1 MSKTIKK
8 FAICFALAL
17 ASLTFIITG
26 IFKMNNRYYAT
37 ATEITCEGLYAEYLI
52 GSTFTVPSATIKYG
66 GQDYVAESG
75 VLISP
80 DGVAKNDTTY
90 LLNQTGKYKVI
101 YTVNCGNVKVR
112 AEKEFTVTEEK
123 FQVSSDASTVTYGDL
138 KTAKVAGTQG
148 LIVNFSGGDT
158 FRYAK
163 PIDLTEQ
170 ELTEIIHMYPVVDV
184 VEGVNVYS
192 ADMYVVTLTDCYDP
206 SLYVNLTI
214 QFNVDG
220 WYYIRANA
228 SIQEEVGLYG
238 GDDKEVNVVI
248 DGKPYHIHKNN
259 KWGAGG
265 KSGGGGNPKGYGCRW
280 LYNYSE
286 QKVYLEELRATQ
298 LINQFNHPDIYEE
311 KQLFKGFTTGEVYL
325 SITPSSYS
333 ASNTTVEIQSINGES
348 GEALK
353 LATDYK
359 DDKAPVI
366 DVDYKTVDKNS
377 VKAAKGEKFKLFDAS
392 ATDINF
398 AGDID
403 VSVYFNY
410 GNEYQTEVLV
420 EDGYFVPNTTGRYT
434 IVYTATDIFGNQ
446 AIETVDLQCKQTNSG
461 KGIDFNTTPLEQAL
475 AGNENVLPE
484 YTINGLNDS
493 AIVEIYAERQGERTK
508 IDAETRVF
516 IPLYHGEYE
525 IVFNYYD
532 SVYSYQYSYEVTS
545 VASDE
550 IRFLEDFVLPRHF
563 IKDAYYSIDK
573 LFAYSF
579 ENESPT
585 AYDADFS
592 VSFDKGVF
600 LPKNPDKVLIDGDY
614 SVQFKFAYGEKEVV
628 SEIIPIVDVNFLSIN
643 NIERY
648 FVGEDVTTE
657 PSGKD
662 VLCTANSGVEKAT
675 TSFVSP
681 ISISAF
687 DFRFIIPESQNF
699 TQLNVILTDYYDRTN
714 KKVITFKE
722 VEEKTYF
729 TVNGGKDFEITSPN
743 FFDDG
748 ELKRVWYNSKTK
760 MVQNTYSMLIPFEFD
775 FISDLCFIDIEMA
788 GITGP
793 SQIKLRQLNNQSLM
807 NFGMDVGTP
816 NIGVKQSGGSYAVGT
831 KVTIHRAYVSDVLT
845 PILTGDFT
853 MSVEGPSGYVI
864 SSDDVLLDGDCPN
877 NRSYEITLEEYGIY
891 TVTYSVKDQ
900 NGVENSLSY
909 RINVVDEV
917 PPTITFKGVPNGIQV
932 IKVGKKYT
940 IADYQ
945 ASDLFSPA
953 NKLKVT
959 LFVYDEHFGRVST
972 GSKTFVPNK
981 AGIYTIY
988 AYCTDEAGNSSY
1000 CSYKVKAE

>member
-8 FAICFALAL
+8 FAICFALAI
-17 ASLTFIITG
+17 ASLAFIITG
-26 IFKMNNRYYAT
+26 IKMNNGYYAT
-37 ATEITCEGLYAEYLI
+37 ATEITCEGLGSEYVV
-52 GSTFTVPSATIKYG
+52 GSTFTVPSATINYG
-66 GQDYVAESG
+66 GQDYTAQTG
-75 VLISP
+75 VLIFP
-80 DGVAKNDTTY
+80 DGVAKNDANY
-90 LLNQTGKYKVI
+90 LLTQTGKYKII

-123 FQVSSDASTVTYGDL
+123 FQVSSSASSVTYGEL
-138 KTAKVAGTQG
+138 QTAKNKGTQG

-163 PIDLTEQ
+163 PIDLTKQ
-170 ELTEIIHMYPVVDV
+170 ELTEVIHMYPVVDV
-184 VEGVNVYS
+184 VNGANVYS

-206 SLYVNLTI
+206 SLYINLTI

-228 SIQEEVGLYG
+228 SMQDEVGLYG

-248 DGKPYHIHKNN
+248 DGKPYHIHTNN

-265 KSGGGGNPKGYGCRW
+265 KSGNGGNPKGYGCRW
-280 LYNYSE
+280 LYNYGE

-311 KQLFKGFTTGEVYL
+311 KQIFKGFTTGEVYL
-325 SITPSSYS
+325 SITPSSYN
-333 ASNTTVEIQSINGES
+333 ATNTTIEIESINGER
-348 GEALK
+348 GDALMV
-353 LATDYK
+353 ASNYK
-359 DDKAPVI
+359 DDRAPELT
-366 DVDYKTVDKNS
+366 VDYKTVDKNA

-392 ATDINF
+392 AIDINF
-398 AGDID
+398 SGE
-403 VSVYFNY
+403 VTSSVYFNY

-420 EDGYFVPNTTGRYT
+420 EDGYFVPNTIGRYT
-434 IVYTATDIFGNQ
+434 IVYTATDTFGNQ
-446 AIETVDLQCKQTNSG
+446 AIETVDVQCQQTVSG
-461 KGIDFNTTPLEQAL
+461 KGVDLITTQLEQVS
-475 AGNENVLPE
+475 AGNENVLPA
-484 YTINGLNDS
+484 YTVNGLNDGVT
-493 AIVEIYAERQGERTK
+493 VEIYAERNGERTK

-516 IPLYHGEYE
+516 VPLYHGTYE
-525 IVFNYYD
+525 IIFNYYD

-545 VASDE
+545 VASSE
-550 IRFLEDFVLPRHF
+550 IRFLDNFVLPRHF
-563 IKDAYYSIDK
+563 IKDAYYSIEK
-573 LFAYSF
+573 IYAYSF

-585 AYDADFS
+585 AYEADFS
-592 VSFDKGVF
+592 VSFDKGSF
-600 LPKNPDKVLIDGDY
+600 IAKNPDKVLIEGDF
-614 SVQFKFAYGEKEVV
+614 SVQFKFVYGEKEVI
-628 SEIIPIVDVNFLSIN
+628 SEIIPIVDVNFETIN
-643 NIERY
+643 NLERY
-648 FVGEDVTTE
+648 FIGENVTTE

-662 VLCTANSGVEKAT
+662 VLCTVNSGVEKAT
-675 TSFVSP
+675 VSFVSP
-681 ISISAF
+681 ISISSF
-687 DFRFIIPESQNF
+687 DLRFIIPEDQGF
-699 TQLNVILTDYYDRTN
+699 TSLNIILTDYYDRTN

-722 VEEKTYF
+722 ENEKTYF
-729 TVNGGKDFEITSPN
+729 IVNGGKANEITSPN

-775 FISDLCFIDIEMA
+775 FISDLCFIDVEFA
-788 GITGP
+788 GITG
-793 SQIKLRQLNNQSLM
+793 SAQIKIRQLNNQSLM

-816 NIGVKQSGGSYAVGT
+816 NIGVKQSSGSYEVGT
-831 KVTIHRAYVSDVLT
+831 KVTIYRAYVSDILT
-845 PILTGDFT
+845 PILTNDFT
-853 MSVEGPSGYVI
+853 VSVEGPSGYVI

-877 NRSYEITLEEYGIY
+877 NRSYEITLDEYGIY
-891 TVTYSVKDQ
+891 TVTYKVKDQ

-917 PPTITFKGVPNGIQV
+917 PPTISFKGIPNGIQV

-940 IADYQ
+940 IADYE

-959 LFVYDEHFGRVST
+959 LFVYDEHYGRIST

-981 AGIYTIY
+981 EGIYIIY